1 MFMTSEEMLR
11 LLWAIFI
18 AEGASRASVPFGWI
32 KRKAEWKAKQ
42 ISFQVIMAEVI
53 YELKHEYRKWAKSRE
68 KEEGWDFIRWLAR
81 KGYNANPAEWDEWEK
96 NVRYFYNWLRKG
108 IQLVP

>member
-1 MFMTSEEMLR
+1 MAMTSEEMLR

-18 AEGASRASVPFGWI
+18 AEGHSRASVPFGWI
-32 KRKAEWKAKQ
+32 KRKAEWKARK

-53 YELKHEYRKWAKSRE
+53 YELKREYRKWAKSKE

-81 KGYNANPAEWDEWEK
+81 KGYNANPKEWDEWEK
-96 NVRYFYNWLRKG
+96 NVRYYFNWLRKG